1 MPDKKTIVIDETGAQ
16 QRLDTFLTA
25 YYPEKTRSYFTRH
38 IKFENILVNSKKV
51 KPGYILQSGDIATLE
66 LNEPVTNLEP
76 ADIDLDIIFEDEDI
90 IVVNKPAGLTV
101 HPGRGTAGD
110 TLVNA
115 LLHHTQQLA
124 LKGQSDRPGI
134 VHRLD
139 KYTSG
144 LLVIAKNDQAHLGL
158 RKQFDTKTISRTY
171 WSLVWGMP
179 KEESGTVHTFIDRSR
194 KDPKK
199 MAVTKKGREAITHWQ
214 VRKDF
219 RYFSLIKLNLE
230 TGRTHQIRLHMNW
243 IGCPVVGDGDYNG
256 RDSQLSRLPANLRKR
271 GQHLLTM
278 VPNQFLHAKEL
289 SFIHPTKNE
298 KVTFKSGL
306 PTNLQEA
313 LDKLPDLF
321 LLEGIQKN
329 GVS

>member
-1 MPDKKTIVIDETGAQ
+1 MPDKKIITIDEAGVL
-16 QRLDTFLTA
+16 QRLDTFLTS
-25 YYPEKTRSYFTRH
+25 YFPKKTRSYFTRH
-38 IKFENILVNSKKV
+38 IKSENILVAGSKI
-51 KPGYILQSGDIATLE
+51 KPGYILQLGDVITLE
-66 LNEPVTNLEP
+66 LTEPVTNLEP
-76 ADIDLDIIFEDEDI
+76 ADIDLDIIFEDNDI
-90 IVVNKPAGLTV
+90 IVINKPAGLTV
-101 HPGRGTAGD
+101 HPGKGTAGD

-115 LLHHTQQLA
+115 LLKHTQQLA
-124 LKGQSDRPGI
+124 LKDESDRPGI

-144 LLVIAKNDQAHLGL
+144 LLVVAKNDQAHLGL

-179 KEESGTVHTFIDRSR
+179 KEDSGVVHTFIDRSR
-194 KDPKK
+194 KDPTK
-199 MAVTKKGREAITHWQ
+199 MAVTKSGREAITHWQ

-219 RYFSLIKLNLE
+219 RYFSLLQLNLE

-243 IGCPVVGDGDYNG
+243 LGCPVVGDGDYNG

-289 SFIHPTKNE
+289 SFIHPGTKE

-306 PTNLQEA
+306 PANLQEA
-313 LDKLPDLF
+313 LNKLPDLF
-321 LLEGIQKN
+321 LLEGMQN
-329 GVS
+329 QD

>member
-1 MPDKKTIVIDETGAQ
+1 MPDKKTIKIDESGIQ
-16 QRLDTFLTA
+16 QRLDTFLA
-25 YYPEKTRSYFTRH
+25 SCFPQNTRSYFTRH
-38 IKFENILVNSKKV
+38 IKFGNILVGAEKV
-51 KPGYILQSGDIATLE
+51 KSGYILQLGDVITLE

-76 ADIDLDIIFEDEDI
+76 ANIDLDIIFEDEDI

-101 HPGRGTAGD
+101 HPGKGTAGD

-115 LLHHTQQLA
+115 LLNHTQKLA

-144 LLVIAKNDQAHLGL
+144 LLVVAKNDQAHLGL

-171 WSLVWGMP
+171 WALVWGLP
-179 KEESGTVHTFIDRSR
+179 KENSGTIHTFIDRSR
-194 KDPKK
+194 KDPTK
-199 MAVTKKGREAITHWQ
+199 MAVTKTGREAITHWTL
-214 VRKDF
+214 RKDF
-219 RYFSLIKLNLE
+219 RYFSLIQLKLE

-243 IGCPVVGDGDYNG
+243 LGNPVVGDGDYNG

-271 GQHLLTM
+271 GQHLLSL

-289 SFIHPTKNE
+289 SFIHPVTE
-298 KVTFKSGL
+298 ELVTFKSGL
-306 PTNLQEA
+306 PTNLQQA
-313 LDKLPDLF
+313 LDKVPDLF
-321 LLEGIQKN
+321 LLEGLKE
-329 GVS
+329 

>member
-1 MPDKKTIVIDETGAQ
+1 MDKKIIKINEKDAE
-16 QRLDTFLTA
+16 QRLDTFLVA
-25 YYPEKTRSYFTRH
+25 QFPERTRSYFTRH
-38 IKFENILVNSKKV
+38 IKLNNILVNNEKV
-51 KPGYILQSGDIATLE
+51 KSGYMLQAGDEITLE
-66 LNEPVTNLEP
+66 IVEPTTNLEP
-76 ADIDLDIIFEDEDI
+76 ANIPLDIVFEDKDI

-101 HPGRGTAGD
+101 HPGKGTAGD

-115 LLHHTQQLA
+115 LLNHTQQLA

-144 LLVIAKNDQAHLGL
+144 LLVIAKNDQAHNGL

-179 KEESGTVHTFIDRSR
+179 KENTGTVHTFIDRSR
-194 KDPKK
+194 KDPTK
-199 MAVTKKGREAITHWQ
+199 MAVTKKGREAITHYE

-219 RYFSLIKLNLE
+219 RYFSLIQLKLE

-243 IGCPVVGDGDYNG
+243 LGCPVVGDGDYNG

-271 GQHLLTM
+271 GQHLLSL

-289 SFIHPTKNE
+289 SFIHPTSNE
-298 KVTFKSGL
+298 MVTFKSPL
-306 PTNLQEA
+306 PTNLQRA
-313 LDKLPDLF
+313 LDKVPDLF
-321 LLEGIQKN
+321 LLLDLGN
-329 GVS
+329 N